1 MKYPKVLQ
9 KILQQKWSEVE
20 KIPDLAPLE
29 TQAAFSLKSSLLSQK
44 GAIIAECKKASPS
57 KGVIRANYNP
67 VQIALEYEACGAK
80 AISVLTDVQFFQGS
94 LQDLEQVAKSVQLPV
109 LRKDFLVHEKQI
121 LEAKYFGA
129 SAVLLI
135 VRILEQKQLISLH
148 SLARSL
154 GMEVLVEVHSL
165 EETQRAIDAG
175 AEIIGINTR
184 DLDTLEIRPEL
195 IAEISAVIPKEIVV
209 VGESGIQ
216 NRNDYLQMLP
226 FVQAVLIGTY
236 FMEAD
241 DISLAFQKLTKSE

>member
-1 MKYPKVLQ
+1 MNYPKVLQ

-20 KIPDLAPLE
+20 KIPDLSPVDAP
-29 TQAAFSLKSSLLSQK
+29 APFSLKTSLLSQK

-94 LQDLEQVAKSVQLPV
+94 LQDLEQVAKNVRLPV
-109 LRKDFLVHEKQI
+109 LRKDFLIHEKQI
-121 LEAKYFGA
+121 LEAKQFGA

-135 VRILEQKQLISLH
+135 VRILEQSQLISLH

-154 GMEVLVEVHSL
+154 GMEVLVEVHSV
-165 EETQRAIDAG
+165 EEAKRAVGAG

-195 IAEISAVIPKEIVV
+195 IAEISSVIPKEIVV

-241 DISLAFQKLTKSE
+241 DISKAFKKLTKDE